1 MKMKLNKDWFEKR
14 IDREEN
20 LEVGARNPS
29 TDEITRKASGPHDPS
44 FGQGTTQDSSEIVVG
59 TGAVCPESGV
69 WKVQGFPST
78 TAPIAEGN
86 RMPPYLNKAV
96 NWVLVQCD

>member
-1 MKMKLNKDWFEKR
+1 MKMNLSKDWFEKQ

-29 TDEITRKASGPHDPS
+29 TDE
-44 FGQGTTQDSSEIVVG
+44 TTQGGGRSNDPFCGRGAPLGSSEIVVG
-59 TGAVCPESGV
+59 TGSVCPESGV
-69 WKVQGFPST
+69 WKVQGIPST
-78 TAPIAEGN
+78 TAPIVEGN

-96 NWVLVQCD
+96 NWVLVQ